1 MANHTSVSNGSK
13 SNADGPDLTD
23 RVLARVVDAALALD
37 QRARAT
43 RPKSTRRR
51 SRTPDPLAASV
62 TRSPEQLREA
72 RSLRRVFLDLGD
84 SYREYRRRTGAAVS
98 EDVRAAAV
106 RFQRER
112 SVPALVRVAASL
124 DQLDIL
130 PW

>member
-1 MANHTSVSNGSK
+1 
-13 SNADGPDLTD
+13 
-23 RVLARVVDAALALD
+23 LD

-43 RPKSTRRR
+43 RPKSARRR